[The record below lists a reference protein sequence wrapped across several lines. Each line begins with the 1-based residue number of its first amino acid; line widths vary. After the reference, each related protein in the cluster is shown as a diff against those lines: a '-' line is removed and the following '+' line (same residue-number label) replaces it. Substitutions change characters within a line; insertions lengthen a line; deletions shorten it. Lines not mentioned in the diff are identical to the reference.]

1 MISFKSIKKKFRNIK
16 GNSLAEFA
24 VTTAMMATLATTAA
38 PRFSGIGE
46 GAKEKKTLAEI
57 DKIVIA
63 SSNFFN
69 SKVTTE
75 GRGRFPGQEKYNVA
89 VGGYDSEIALL
100 NVIGSDANQN
110 STSTF
115 NTYNHS
121 EGSKWRS
128 IFGVSAEGAALPSG
142 SLVINDNSGVEGHK
156 EFMAEF
162 ANNAIKSAPVLGS
175 MYSGST
181 IVVSSLIGGL
191 IGVVIGGVIGA
202 AHAHK
207 SNGNMQVEPM
217 PNQPMPNQTAVIQ
230 GGAKQVPV
238 TYPSDGVDVSGS
250 GAF

>member
-1 MISFKSIKKKFRNIK
+1 MISFKTIKKKIRNIK

-100 NVIGSDANQN
+100 NVIGSDASQN
-110 STSTF
+110 STTTF

-142 SLVINDNSGVEGHK
+142 SLVVNDNSGVEGHK

-162 ANNAIKSAPVLGS
+162 ANNAIKSPFQDGHYIYIVLP
-175 MYSGST
+175 
-181 IVVSSLIGGL
+181 GG
-191 IGVVIGGVIGA
+191 IQYVDPDGDGVY
-202 AHAHK
+202 
-207 SNGNMQVEPM
+207 
-217 PNQPMPNQTAVIQ
+217 
-230 GGAKQVPV
+230 VPV
-238 TYPSDGVDVSGS
+238 PCLDCSPILYVADNENPSKIYKKYQP
-250 GAF
+250 